1 MTDLASLGLRIE
13 SQEVDTAERRLDGLT
28 ASAGRTERATEALTR
43 ETQRAMAGF
52 SAVSGAVAEMD
63 RRVDALRSS
72 IDPLYQT
79 QRRLDAELAE
89 AASLYRMGALTAS
102 EYDRA
107 VSVLTARQT
116 AATTAQNALNM
127 AQARGARAAGFTAAE
142 SLNLSRQLADVGVSA
157 AMGMNP
163 LMILIQQGTQIGDI
177 FATARARG
185 VGFGAAMRGL
195 VASAGPLLPI
205 LAALGAAAGTFAAI
219 FAAGAQQINRNA
231 GDITKSLGLTEDQ
244 MKRVKNTGVTM
255 GDTIG
260 ATFEV
265 LGDRIWGVIGPT
277 MTAVGRVIGET
288 YQNAVDGAVWFAK
301 ETMGVFTGAF
311 GAIKAV
317 WSMLPGA
324 IGDIMIQTANGV
336 LRVVEDMVNR
346 AIALLN
352 TVIEMANLVAQT
364 QGYRGPALPSLREV
378 RIGEVDN
385 PFKGMAQDTMSAAAK
400 AFEAERET
408 GRQMIG
414 DLLADIQLE
423 AIENARE
430 RIRKEAG
437 DPKKKTGGASEAE
450 RELQRRIR
458 ASEDYIASLREET
471 DTLGMNAVAA
481 KEYEIAQQAALAPT
495 KALREEI
502 ERTGDGLIDKMRL
515 DIANTQAMD
524 DAIAM
529 MDLERQMIAA
539 TNVERAVALA
549 QLAEEQRQRL
559 QGGEDQVNSAAGQTA
574 IARAGEVAKAQALLT
589 QAQRN
594 YNDALDHTLVLLE
607 QIDAHAKDA
616 ASGLVAAFEGLD
628 DSLRNTIKGLTGVV
642 TAMTELS
649 AREEAIRRR
658 REEDRKAAGDDVKR
672 LAQIDMLAARESEQ
686 ARVSAYG
693 SMAAAA
699 KGFFEE
705 GSAGYKAMQA
715 AEIAFRAVEF
725 ALSVRAM
732 FQNATETAA
741 SVANSGTKATAS
753 VTAGVAKL
761 FEEGGWFGFV
771 GAGAFLALMASL
783 GFSGGGGAV
792 KQYDLEGVQSRQGT
806 GSILGDSKAK
816 SDSIARS
823 LEIVAANT
831 NRDLEYSNAMLK
843 ALRAIEGTIEVVA
856 AAIARSLSLSGGA
869 FDPQGV
875 NQSRTITGSATN
887 PYGGSNI
894 FKTIFAPGAIDPLGL
909 FNTSVTRKLVD
920 AGIAIGAQ
928 TVAEAMQGLDAAYF
942 QTIQTRTAKKAFG
955 ITYSDK
961 TSTRTN
967 QTPVEEEL
975 ARQFSLVI
983 ASLRDGVIAAANVL
997 GVEGAGAVLDSFK
1010 INLGNISFKDMNS
1023 QEITDTLNAVFS
1035 KLGDDM
1041 AAAVIPGLTEVQKAG
1056 EGLFET
1062 LMRVA
1067 REYQVIDVTLASI
1080 GMTFGA
1086 VGLSSVAARQRLVDL
1101 FGSLDDFVEQTS
1113 FYAENFLTEAERLAP
1128 IQSAVTAELN
1138 RLGLSSVKTRDQF
1151 KAIVQGLDV
1160 STSAGAELYAAL
1172 MALAPA
1178 FAAITEETTAIR
1190 EARDQLSTA
1199 YERESGALLD
1209 TIDRFTD
1216 LASSLSK
1223 YRASL
1228 YSGPAAA
1235 LSPEEQYRA
1244 ARSEFDRVQALA
1256 ATGDQQALGDLQ
1268 SVSEAYLEA
1277 SRAYYASSQGY
1288 FDDLARVRDAVTAAE
1303 LVALD
1308 QVDVA
1313 EAQLDELKALV
1324 SGFLDINESVIS
1336 VREAVEALA
1345 ELLNPALPQTP
1356 LTWPGE
1362 DQKAAG
1368 GSANDNTAVVDAITA
1383 LQDQMAEIS
1392 AQIAA
1397 GNSQSGAIH
1406 AETIAAMREQLE
1418 VMQRQLRELQAA

>member
-28 ASAGRTERATEALTR
+28 ASAGRTERASEALTR

-185 VGFGAAMRGL
+185 VGFGAALRGM

-205 LAALGAAAGTFAAI
+205 LAALGVAAGTFAGI
-219 FAAGAQQINRNA
+219 FAAGTQQINKNA
-231 GDITKSLGLTEDQ
+231 GDITKSLRLTEDQ

-260 ATFEV
+260 AAFEV

-301 ETMGVFTGAF
+301 ETMGVFTGAY
-311 GAIKAV
+311 GVIKAV

-378 RIGEVDN
+378 RIGELDN

-437 DPKKKTGGASEAE
+437 DPKKKTGKSDAE
-450 RELQRRIR
+450 REYERRVK
-458 ASEDYIASLREET
+458 AAKDYIASLREET

-495 KALREEI
+495 KALRGEI
-502 ERTGDGLIDKMRL
+502 ERTGAALIDKT
-515 DIANTQAMD
+515 IAEIASTRSMDEHMAMLE
-524 DAIAM
+524 
-529 MDLERQMIAA
+529 LERDLIGAG
-539 TNVERAVALA
+539 NVERAVAIA
-549 QLAEEQRQRL
+549 QLAEEQRLRRE
-559 QGGEDQVNSAAGQTA
+559 GGERAVNSEAGQTA

-616 ASGLVAAFEGLD
+616 ASGLVSAFEGLD

-705 GSAGYKAMQA
+705 GSEGYRTLQA
-715 AEIAFRAVEF
+715 AEIAFRTIEF

-732 FQNATETAA
+732 IQHAAEATSGIASSMGKAAA
-741 SVANSGTKATAS
+741 STI
-753 VTAGVAKL
+753 AGVAKA
-761 FEEGGWFGFV
+761 FEQMGIWGFI
-771 GAGAFLALMASL
+771 GAGAIIAFMGAMGISV
-783 GFSGGGGAV
+783 GGGSGGGAYNL
-792 KQYDLEGVQSRQGT
+792 QDVQERQGT
-806 GSILGDSKAK
+806 GSVLGDSQAK
-816 SDSIARS
+816 SDSIAAS
-823 LEIVAANT
+823 LELVADHT
-831 NRDLEYSNAMLK
+831 NEMLEYSNGMLR
-843 ALRAIEGTIEVVA
+843 ALRNIDTGIQALT
-856 AAIARSLSLSGGA
+856 AAIARTLGVSGFLTGEGI
-869 FDPQGV
+869 DKTTTV
-875 NQSRTITGSATN
+875 NNGLFRGGNIGRQATWKA
-887 PYGGSNI
+887 GL
-894 FKTIFAPGAIDPLGL
+894 FDPLGMWD
-909 FNTSVTRKLVD
+909 TTVSRKLVD
-920 AGIAIGAQ
+920 AGVTFANQ
-928 TVAEAMQGLDAAYF
+928 TLADALSQGLDASTF
-942 QTIQTRTAKKAFG
+942 QKIQTTTTQKIAGLFSKVTTKSRTTTA
-955 ITYSDK
+955 DLD
-961 TSTRTN
+961 
-967 QTPVEEEL
+967 PEV
-975 ARQFSLVI
+975 ARQFGLVI
-983 ASLRDGVIAAANVL
+983 ESLRAGVMEAASVL
-997 GVEGAGAVLDSFK
+997 GVEGAGAVLDAFK
-1010 INLGNISFKDMNS
+1010 LNIGQISFKDMS
-1023 QEITDTLNAVFS
+1023 AQEISDTLNAVFS

-1128 IQSAVTAELN
+1128 IQSAVTTELN

-1244 ARSEFDRVQALA
+1244 ARSEFDRIQALA